1 MSIKINMRMQNED
14 RLNILF
20 LMKVFEVGGQEV
32 VTATLADTFIK
43 KGHQVVI
50 ASFKQPNDMMVK
62 RTNPSV
68 RFYTIG
74 DFKYSK
80 ENVDIV
86 RKILLENHINVVINQ
101 WGLPYVPCKVLNESK
116 EGMAIKT
123 IAIYHNSPDTN
134 ARIKDVEIA
143 LSETHNPLKKAMLC
157 AKMFA
162 FKQITSRS
170 MKYVYQHTDLYMV
183 LSPSFVKKFKEFT
196 GITHPDHLQ
205 VLTNP
210 VTIDSSSYDY
220 FLSKKQKEIIYM
232 GRIDYNQKRVY
243 RVVDTWAKLES
254 VFPDW
259 KLTIVG
265 DGTARKDIEKQ
276 VKEYGLQRVSFE
288 GFQQPKPYYERA
300 SILMLTSEYEGFPLV
315 LAECMSFGVVP
326 AVYGSYSAVYD
337 IVNDGV
343 NGIVFP
349 YNKEGFS
356 AEDAARRME
365 RIMADETIYKNMAK
379 KAIET
384 SKRYS
389 VNEIYKSWKETFN
402 RLCK

>member
-116 EGMAIKT
+116 EGMAIKI

-134 ARIKDVEIA
+134 ARIKDVEIDRK
-143 LSETHNPLKKAMLC
+143 S
-157 AKMFA
+157 
-162 FKQITSRS
+162 
-170 MKYVYQHTDLYMV
+170 
-183 LSPSFVKKFKEFT
+183 
-196 GITHPDHLQ
+196 
-205 VLTNP
+205 
-210 VTIDSSSYDY
+210 
-220 FLSKKQKEIIYM
+220 
-232 GRIDYNQKRVY
+232 
-243 RVVDTWAKLES
+243 VV
-254 VFPDW
+254 
-259 KLTIVG
+259 
-265 DGTARKDIEKQ
+265 
-276 VKEYGLQRVSFE
+276 
-288 GFQQPKPYYERA
+288 
-300 SILMLTSEYEGFPLV
+300 
-315 LAECMSFGVVP
+315 
-326 AVYGSYSAVYD
+326 
-337 IVNDGV
+337 
-343 NGIVFP
+343 
-349 YNKEGFS
+349 
-356 AEDAARRME
+356 
-365 RIMADETIYKNMAK
+365 
-379 KAIET
+379 
-384 SKRYS
+384 
-389 VNEIYKSWKETFN
+389 
-402 RLCK
+402 

>member
-1 MSIKINMRMQNED
+1 
-14 RLNILF
+14 
-20 LMKVFEVGGQEV
+20 MKVFEVGGQEV

-43 KGHQVVI
+43 KGYQVVI

-62 RTNPSV
+62 RTNPAV

-80 ENVDIV
+80 ENVDVV
-86 RKILLENHINVVINQ
+86 RSILQENHINVVINQ
-101 WGLPYVPCKVLNESK
+101 WGLPYVPCKVINKAKKGLN
-116 EGMAIKT
+116 IKT
-123 IAIYHNSPDTN
+123 IAFYHNSPDTN

-143 LSETHNPLKKAMLC
+143 LSEVHNPLKKAMLY

-220 FLSKKQKEIIYM
+220 SLSKKQKEIIFM

-243 RVVDTWAKLES
+243 RVVDTWAKLEP